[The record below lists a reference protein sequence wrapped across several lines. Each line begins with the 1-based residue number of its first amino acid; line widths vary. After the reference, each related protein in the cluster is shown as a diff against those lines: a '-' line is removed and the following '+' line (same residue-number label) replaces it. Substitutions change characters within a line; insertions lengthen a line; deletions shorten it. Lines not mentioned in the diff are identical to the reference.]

1 MRWHVTGTGLDP
13 SWAFALNYAHAKGLV
28 FGRDVVFTY
37 GPWSWLTLPQA
48 AGESLGA
55 ALAFQFGLWS
65 VYAGALAWMSFVQR
79 PPLVSLALFALAV
92 CQGSEAFHRFGYAGP
107 DMFLIFLV
115 FLLLACSLVAR
126 RWWIFFLA
134 ALAGG
139 VAALMIKFSS
149 GPSALSACGLFAVAL
164 WLVDRRKAL
173 AACAMFVVG
182 VPALFALA
190 WWSYHP
196 SAETAVNFLRGSADL
211 ADSFGVAMST
221 PSGLEGVKL
230 AGAVMTLFAIL
241 TGLLWHTRQPA
252 AVLALAT
259 GASWFL
265 LFKHSFIREGG
276 HRDILFTM
284 GALLWGVTLLV
295 TRIERKEWWRFGLV
309 LAAYFWLAGLPP
321 VISNARPTGE
331 RLAALRQALRPR
343 QLQRS
348 LQEASVSAVRAD
360 RLPADWLARI
370 GAAPVTPFPWECS
383 YAAANP
389 ITLRPLP
396 VLGNYSVGTA
406 WLDRW
411 NARLFQERERRPE
424 FILAD
429 WDSIDGRHPLAD
441 APATFEQIYRW
452 YDFDR
457 ADGRRLLLRRRDQPR
472 FSQPV
477 PLGRGEIALPNGVVE
492 LPRANHPVLVRFRF
506 EMTTGGMIRK
516 LAYKIPEV
524 RMTAFTASGRF
535 RFFRIVPGVLDN
547 ALLISCLPFDLD
559 ATRALFESNSVSD
572 PVRSLLISGPG
583 LNAFQARAA
592 VELLELP
599 GMKLTE
605 TPAPDLRD
613 LPRIGSTRAWQ
624 VESIDFQD
632 AAWRREVIPVAAREG
647 FVAVRGWAVDGDA
660 GGCAKAVVIEIDGRP
675 VPAVQGLR
683 RPDVRAF
690 LPSNT
695 CETGGFEWGVPA
707 AGLGDTP
714 HTLTLKVLAASGAG
728 YYEADRPV
736 RFRVEK

>member
-1 MRWHVTGTGLDP
+1 VRWHVTGTGLDP

-28 FGRDVVFTY
+28 FGRDLVFTY

-55 ALAFQFGLWS
+55 ALAFQFGLWG
-65 VYAGALAWMSFVQR
+65 VYAGALAWMSFVKR
-79 PPLVSLALFALAV
+79 LPLASLALFALAV

-107 DMFLIFLV
+107 DMFLVFLV
-115 FLLLACSLVAR
+115 FLLLACSLLAR

-139 VAALMIKFSS
+139 VTALMIKFSS

-173 AACAMFVVG
+173 AAGTMFVAG

-196 SAETAVNFLRGSADL
+196 SAETAVNFLRGSAAL
-211 ADSFGVAMST
+211 ADSFGVAMSL
-221 PSGLEGVKL
+221 PAGPEGVKL
-230 AGAVMTLFAIL
+230 AGAVMALFAIL

-259 GASWFL
+259 SASWFL
-265 LFKHSFIREGG
+265 LFKHSFIREPG
-276 HRDILFTM
+276 HRDILFAM

-295 TRIERKEWWRFGLV
+295 TRIQRQERWRFGLV
-309 LAAYFWLAGLPP
+309 LAAYVWLMGLPP
-321 VISNARPTGE
+321 VIPNARLTGE
-331 RLAALRQALRPR
+331 RLVALRQALRPR

-348 LQEASVSAVRAD
+348 LQEASASAVRAD

-396 VLGNYSVGTA
+396 VLQNYSVGTA
-406 WLDRW
+406 WLDLW

-424 FILAD
+424 FILVD
-429 WDSIDGRHPLAD
+429 WDAIDGRHPLAD
-441 APATFEQIYRW
+441 APATFEQMYRW

-457 ADGRRLLLRRRDQPR
+457 ADGRRLLLRRRGEPR
-472 FSQPV
+472 FSQAV
-477 PLGRGEIALPNGVVE
+477 PLGRREIALPGGVVE
-492 LPRANHPVLVRFRF
+492 LPRADHPVLVRFRF

-524 RMTAFTASGRF
+524 RMTAFTGSGRSRSF
-535 RFFRIVPGVLDN
+535 RVVPGVLDN
-547 ALLISCLPFDLD
+547 ALLISCLPFDLE
-559 ATRALFESNSVSD
+559 AAQALFEGNSVSD
-572 PVRSLLISGPG
+572 PVRGVLISGPG
-583 LNAFQARAA
+583 LDAFRGRAA

-599 GMKLTE
+599 GMKLTG
-605 TPAPDLRD
+605 TPAPDFRN
-613 LPRIGSTRAWQ
+613 LPRFGWTHTWQ

-632 AAWRREVIPVAAREG
+632 AAWRREVIPVAARGG
-647 FVAVRGWAVDGDA
+647 FVAVRGWAVDRDA
-660 GGCAKAVVIEIDGRP
+660 GGCAKAVLIEIDGRP
-675 VPAVQGLR
+675 VPAVYGLR
-683 RPDVRAF
+683 RPDVKALF
-690 LPSNT
+690 PANT

-714 HTLTLKVLAASGAG
+714 HTLTLKVVAASGAG